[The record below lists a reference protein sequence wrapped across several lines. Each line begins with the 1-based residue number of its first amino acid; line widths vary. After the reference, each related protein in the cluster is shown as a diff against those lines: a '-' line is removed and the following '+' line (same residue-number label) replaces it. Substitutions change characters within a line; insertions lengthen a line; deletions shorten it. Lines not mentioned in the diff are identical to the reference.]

1 MQLSHISISNPSAQ
15 NWHTKRS
22 LLQLHI
28 VFLGLFMEPYRVCL
42 INLGRFRLG
51 DHTRS
56 IEKERLNALISV
68 EEQCVSAARQTARV
82 ASLLQFDNLVRS
94 HCWVS
99 L

>member
-1 MQLSHISISNPSAQ
+1 MQLSSISVSDPLTL

-28 VFLGLFMEPYRVCL
+28 VFLGLFIEPYRICL
-42 INLGRFRLG
+42 LDLGSFRIGDNTSPISKENLESLI
-51 DHTRS
+51 S
-56 IEKERLNALISV
+56 IED
-68 EEQCVSAARQTARV
+68 QCVSAARQSARV

-94 HCWVS
+94 NCWVS

>member
-1 MQLSHISISNPSAQ
+1 MQLSSISISDPLTLD
-15 NWHTKRS
+15 WHTKRS

-28 VFLGLFMEPYRVCL
+28 IFLGLFIEPYRTCL
-42 INLGRFRLG
+42 IDLGSFRIG
-51 DHTRS
+51 DTNKS
-56 IEKERLNALISV
+56 ISKEDLEALISI
-68 EEQCVSAARQTARV
+68 EDQCVSAARQSARV